1 MALSNAESVKQLRE
15 LTGLGM
21 MECKK
26 ILAECDGNFEKAREE
41 ANKRGLAKA
50 GKLAGRVATEGV
62 IETYIHFDGKLG
74 VMVELNCNTDF
85 VARNDDFRALAKG
98 IALHIA
104 ALNPEVI
111 RRDQLD
117 QTLVASIKAHHMEE
131 IKGKPA
137 EVADKIA
144 EGKMK
149 TYYEERV
156 LLDQV
161 YVKDESKKKTVQQ
174 VIEEHI
180 AKLGE
185 NVTISRFARFKVGE
199 GVAAPAA
206 EG

>member
-1 MALSNAESVKQLRE
+1 MALSNAEAVKQLRE

-26 ILAECDGNFEKAREE
+26 ILAEFNGDFEKAKAE
-41 ANKRGLAKA
+41 AAKRGLAKA
-50 GKLAGRVATEGV
+50 GKLSGRATSEGV

-85 VARNDDFRALAKG
+85 VARNEDFRALAKG

-117 QTLVASIKAHHMEE
+117 QKLVADIKTHHMSE
-131 IKGKPA
+131 IKGKPP
-137 EVADKIA
+137 EVAEKIA

-149 TYYEERV
+149 TYFEERV
-156 LLDQV
+156 LLDQI

-199 GVAAPAA
+199 GAAPAA